1 LAERLLTAWLTRS
14 PKLPAALVAPVL
26 GKLCP
31 AVFEAEATLE
41 EPVLCCV
48 SD

>member
-1 LAERLLTAWLTRS
+1 VLERLLAAWLTRS
-14 PKLPAALVAPVL
+14 PKLAPALVAPLL

-31 AVFEAEATLE
+31 AAREADATLE

>member
-1 LAERLLTAWLTRS
+1 LPDRLLTAWLTRS
-14 PKLPAALVAPVL
+14 PKLAPALVAPLL

-31 AVFEAEATLE
+31 AACDAEATPE
-41 EPVLCCV
+41 EPVLCCI